1 MLQVQLRKRLGAF
14 ELEAEFDAGLP
25 GTLVLVGE
33 SGSGKSTL
41 LKLLAGLLEPDAG
54 SIHLDGTAAV
64 DVERG
69 DWQPARQR
77 RVGYVAQDY
86 ALFPHLRVRDN
97 VAFGLRATGVSHHD
111 VAERV
116 ERTLGR
122 LGIGPLAPRWPHE
135 LSGGQQQRVAL
146 ARALV
151 IEPRLLLLDEPLAA
165 LDQRTR
171 REVRRELRVLLA
183 ELPCLT
189 ILVTHSPAD
198 AVALGERIMVLE
210 GGRITQ
216 AGTRQDMLQ
225 HPRTPYV
232 AEFLGTNLF
241 AARVIDAAAGAPAQ
255 LEVDGARIAVADCS
269 ERGDVMAVVDPRDI
283 TLSREAPT
291 GSAQNV
297 LPGAVVELTP
307 EPPSGDRV
315 RVAVATSPPLV
326 AEITHAAANRLEL
339 APGITVFA
347 SFKATGVRVFR

>member
-14 ELEAEFDAGLP
+14 ELEASFEAALP

-41 LKLLAGLLEPDAG
+41 LKLLAGLQEPDAG
-54 SIHLDGTAAV
+54 FIRLDGTAAV
-64 DVERG
+64 DVASG
-69 DWQPARQR
+69 AWQPARLR
-77 RVGYVAQDY
+77 RIGYVAQDY

-97 VAFGLRATGVSHHD
+97 VAFGLRATGVLRYE
-111 VAERV
+111 VAARV

-122 LGIGPLAPRWPHE
+122 LGLAALASRWPHE

-171 REVRRELRVLLA
+171 REVRRELRVLMS

-198 AVALGERIMVLE
+198 AVALGEQIVVLE
-210 GGRITQ
+210 GVRITQ
-216 AGTRQDMLQ
+216 AGSRQDMLQ
-225 HPRTPYV
+225 RPRTPYV

-241 AARVIDAAAGAPAQ
+241 AARVVPGAVGAPVR
-255 LEVDGARIAVADCS
+255 LDVDGAELAVADGA
-269 ERGDVMAVVDPRDI
+269 EVGDVMAVVDPRDI
-283 TLSREAPT
+283 TLSRERPS

-297 LPGAVVELTP
+297 LPGAVIELTP

-315 RVAVATSPPLV
+315 RVALATRPPLV
-326 AEITHAAANRLEL
+326 AEITHAAAERLGL
-339 APGITVFA
+339 APGVPVFA